1 MLSRIYIDNFRS
13 LVNFELSLDSI
24 NLFLGANGSGKSTVF
39 DAINKV
45 KDLISGTF
53 KVENL
58 FSASDCCRW
67 QTSKVHNFELEIDG
81 NGGKYKYE
89 LSIQYKEYQYT
100 GTGHQEPFIAH
111 ERLWFNNQPLLIFD
125 LGTVSTYN
133 DEYEETA
140 ILTDFIP
147 TQSVLSLFAP
157 PLNKRLMWFKIHI
170 IRLIVVQITPSSMID
185 ISFQENTFIS
195 RKMENYVS
203 WYQYLS
209 QDQGKIFE
217 LTNIFREVLDNFLSF
232 KFERVGETNY
242 VLKLIF
248 ENEFD
253 NKKTI
258 EYYFN
263 ELSDGQ
269 KVLIALYTLIYGTQN
284 EGYTLCIDEPENF
297 LALPEV
303 QPWLDRLYDFCSEK
317 KLQALLIS
325 HHPKLINFLAL
336 DAGYWFERK
345 GNSPVRVKQIKDTDD
360 SGLPI
365 SDLVERGWLYDPE

>member
-1 MLSRIYIDNFRS
+1 MLNRIYIDNFRS
-13 LVNFELSLDSI
+13 LVNFELSFDSI

-39 DAINKV
+39 DALNKV
-45 KDLISGTF
+45 KNLILGTF

-58 FSASDCCRW
+58 FSESDCCRW
-67 QTSKVHNFELEIDG
+67 QTSKAHNFELEIDG

-100 GTGHQEPFIAH
+100 GAGHQEPSIAY
-111 ERLWFNNQPLLIFD
+111 ERLWFNNKPLLIFD

-140 ILTDFIP
+140 RLTEFSP
-147 TQSVLSLFAP
+147 SQSVLSLFSP
-157 PLNKRLMWFKIHI
+157 PLNKKLRWFKGCIM
-170 IRLIVVQITPSSMID
+170 RLIVVQITPSSMID
-185 ISFQENTFIS
+185 IIYQESSFIS
-195 RKMENYVS
+195 QKMENYVS
-203 WYQYLS
+203 WYRYLS

-217 LTNIFREVLDNFLSF
+217 LINVFREVLDNFSSF
-232 KFERVGETNY
+232 KFENVSKTSY
-242 VLKLIF
+242 VLKLTF

-258 EYYFN
+258 EYNFN

-269 KVLIALYTLIYGTQN
+269 KVIIALYTLIYATQD
-284 EGYTLCIDEPENF
+284 EDYTLCIDEPENF

-303 QPWLDRLYDFCSEK
+303 QPWLDRLYDFCSER

-325 HHPKLINFLAL
+325 HHPKLINFLAA
-336 DAGYWFERK
+336 DSGYWFERK
-345 GNSPVRVKQIKDTDD
+345 GNSPVRVKRINDEDDT
-360 SGLPI
+360 GLPI